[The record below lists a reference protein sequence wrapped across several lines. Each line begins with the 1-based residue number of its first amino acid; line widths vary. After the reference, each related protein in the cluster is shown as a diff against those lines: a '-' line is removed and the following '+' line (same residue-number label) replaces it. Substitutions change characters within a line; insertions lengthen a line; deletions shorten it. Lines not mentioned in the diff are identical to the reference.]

1 MQQKR
6 DFSEMVDVLAA
17 AVGIA
22 MEDTW
27 RAGVAAHFEA
37 IAKAAQEVEAVPLE
51 ERAEPAWH
59 YEA

>member
-1 MQQKR
+1 
-6 DFSEMVDVLAA
+6 MVDVLAA

-27 RAGVAAHFEA
+27 RAGVTAHFEA